1 MQQFAFKHLPVH
13 STSQEPQ
20 ICSIVSLGVVMG
32 RQGQAVGLLVGT
44 LIHGQERVEE
54 ELRQAILTSLAAVA
68 ADDPG
73 RLAIHEA
80 GGVPL
85 LIKLMNDGS
94 PEAVCSALLFIL
106 QCTSRLAASESI
118 LFSTNRTRRHS
129 TFASVNPED
138 IRI

>member
-1 MQQFAFKHLPVH
+1 MGECSQQILSTFHLAREL
-13 STSQEPQ
+13 QEPQ
-20 ICSIVSLGVVMG
+20 IFSIVPPSVVMG

-54 ELRQAILTSLAAVA
+54 DLRQAILTSLAAVA

-94 PEAVCSALLFIL
+94 PEAVCSAPVP
-106 QCTSRLAASESI
+106 Q
-118 LFSTNRTRRHS
+118 
-129 TFASVNPED
+129 
-138 IRI
+138 